1 MLKHQALISK
11 LNFSYWASKNEV
23 YGKYPLNSSV
33 MAMHTI
39 QKKRNILTEF
49 KPSSFLD
56 IVNEINFCIDA
67 AKNNIETIHV
77 EKIAY
82 IFDLIQLW
90 GGRTG
95 RGPYVFRNKDGF
107 TTREKFLTVY
117 GEKYRSVIADGLFRE
132 RKFVD
137 TNFST
142 IPRIGISFATK
153 HLRFWCDYP
162 VHDLR
167 TNLLVFGTTKMQS
180 YSDYFNSLERLAN
193 DYNMDLLD
201 IEKALFSFSN
211 NFFPNSTLKL
221 NSNHRYHEDIEIALA
236 LSQN

>member
-1 MLKHQALISK
+1 MIKNEDLISK
-11 LNFSYWASKNEV
+11 LNFSYWTSKNEV
-23 YGKYPLNSSV
+23 YGRYPLNSSV

-56 IVNEINFCIDA
+56 IVNEINLCVASAKHNIDQ
-67 AKNNIETIHV
+67 TPM

-95 RGPYVFRNKDGF
+95 RGPYVFRNPDGF

-117 GEKYRSVIADGLFRE
+117 GKKYRSVIADGLFRE

-137 TNFST
+137 TNFSK

-180 YSDYFNSLERLAN
+180 YADYFNSLERMAN
-193 DYNMDLLD
+193 NNNMDLMD

-211 NFFPNSTLKL
+211 NFFPNSTLKF
-221 NSNHRYHEDIEIALA
+221 NKNHRYQEDIEIALA